1 MRPHLRS
8 PARRAPLSVTA
19 GTPLPAS
26 SPLPFP
32 SIGSPA
38 WGRHALIGLSEHRSE
53 ACSTQCRGS
62 LGRRYQAGRGARGTG
77 AFVTLIAELRSVRLV
92 CEQVV
97 CGEHL
102 ICSDRT
108 VRSDHIVCD
117 ASTHEKHEHY
127 PGHEIKAL
135 LGKRVHRSFS

>member
-1 MRPHLRS
+1 MAFLNIGQKL
-8 PARRAPLSVTA
+8 APLSA
-19 GTPLPAS
+19 GV
-26 SPLPFP
+26 
-32 SIGSPA
+32 
-38 WGRHALIGLSEHRSE
+38 RSGGG
-53 ACSTQCRGS
+53 TKRG
-62 LGRRYQAGRGARGTG
+62 GARVEPG
-77 AFVTLIAELRSVRLV
+77 AFVTLIAELRGVRLV

-97 CGEHL
+97 RGEHM

-108 VRSDHIVCD
+108 VRSDHIVCA